1 MANENFYSSSSL
13 ARNAP
18 TNEEI
23 SARAYELW
31 QQQGCP
37 HGRAEA
43 NWFEAEREL
52 IGLSTASN
60 DWHTQ
65 QSTAKPTKII
75 NSKKKEGVVSPRGVP
90 LKEEVSRSDPDS
102 PFDDLSEEAPLTT
115 KVERDIADFGDSKTR
130 RSPTSA

>member
-23 SARAYELW
+23 AARAYELW

-37 HGRAEA
+37 YGRSEA

-52 IGLSTASN
+52 TGLSTGSN
-60 DWHTQ
+60 DWQAPQPTVK
-65 QSTAKPTKII
+65 STKTKT
-75 NSKKKEGVVSPRGVP
+75 KKKDPSVSLRGVP
-90 LKEEVSRSDPDS
+90 LREEVNQSDPDS
-102 PFDDLSEEAPLTT
+102 PFDNLSEDAPLTT
-115 KVERDIADFGDSKTR
+115 KVERDIADFGDSKIR
-130 RSPTSA
+130 RSPTST

>member
-1 MANENFYSSSSL
+1 MANENLSSSSSL

-18 TNEEI
+18 TNEAI

-65 QSTAKPTKII
+65 QPTAKPTKII
-75 NSKKKEGVVSPRGVP
+75 NSKKEGIVSPRGVP

-102 PFDDLSEEAPLTT
+102 PFDNLSEEAPLTT
-115 KVERDIADFGDSKTR
+115 KVERDIADFGDQKIR
-130 RSPTSA
+130 RSPTST